1 MPMRNSIPVLEPH
14 NPGIP
19 KGVYLPFVPGITAQ
33 IISNHGEAFPNYD
46 PRESEPLIPDDEDSE
61 YSRLHTVTKYIA
73 VTNDSSFS
81 IHLKVDRPYPKTM
94 ECAHLQF
101 EILVDGEF
109 VWNAWCARADYKRNG
124 KFMWEETIDGMKVGK
139 GHKCEISK
147 FRFTAI
153 KTNDDR
159 PTPTAFQRIK
169 DSMNK
174 IGKIE
179 INVYRTKYGK
189 PGGDVMNN
197 KLAFRN
203 KSNINV
209 PERALKGAEAKSH
222 GTALGAGQKTS
233 RGKVFSNAQKHDER
247 PMIIFRFLYRSE
259 EALKSM
265 HIIEHTPTPS
275 RSSSPEI
282 EDQSGNN
289 LTAAQAN
296 LAKQMADLETQKQ
309 QIAEQ
314 MANLQRLTTNSAG
327 GGHSGSRK
335 RIKREN
341 DDEPESSQAANKR
354 RRTEM
359 SRGRVTVD
367 LTGDSEDEEVNPAN
381 MDSRDE
387 ERKAIKLDDDDEEDS
402 LFVADNRKG
411 TCLLI

>member
-1 MPMRNSIPVLEPH
+1 MPIRNSIPVPEPR
-14 NPGIP
+14 NPRIP

-61 YSRLHTVTKYIA
+61 YFRLHTVTKYIA

-81 IHLKVDRPYPKTM
+81 IRLKVDRPYPKTM
-94 ECAHLQF
+94 EYAHLQF

-147 FRFTAI
+147 FRFSAI

-159 PTPTAFQRIK
+159 PSPTAFQRIK

-179 INVYRTKYGK
+179 INVYKTKYGK

-197 KLAFRN
+197 KQAFQN

-247 PMIIFRFLYRSE
+247 PMIVFRFLYRSE

-265 HIIEHTPTPS
+265 HIIEYTPTPS

-282 EDQSGNN
+282 EDHSGNN
-289 LTAAQAN
+289 PTAAQAD
-296 LAKQMADLETQKQ
+296 LARQMADLERLKQ

-314 MANLQRLTTNSAG
+314 MASLQRSTTDSAG
-327 GGHSGSRK
+327 GGGHSSPRK

-341 DDEPESSQAANKR
+341 DDEPESSQTASKR
-354 RRTEM
+354 RRTEK

-367 LTGDSEDEEVNPAN
+367 LTGDREVEEVEPVKIG
-381 MDSRDE
+381 SSDE
-387 ERKAIKLDDDDEEDS
+387 ERRAIKLDDDEEEDS
-402 LFVADNRKG
+402 LFVEDNRKG
-411 TCLLI
+411 R

>member
-1 MPMRNSIPVLEPH
+1 MPMRNNIPVPEPH
-14 NPGIP
+14 NPRSP
-19 KGVYLPFVPGITAQ
+19 QGVYLPFVPGITAQ

-46 PRESEPLIPDDEDSE
+46 SRESEPRITDEEDSE
-61 YSRLHTVTKYIA
+61 YFRLHTVTKYIA
-73 VTNDSSFS
+73 VTSDSSFS

-94 ECAHLQF
+94 EYAHLQF

-109 VWNAWCARADYKRNG
+109 VWNSWCARADYKRNG

-147 FRFTAI
+147 FRFSAI

-159 PTPTAFQRIK
+159 PNPTAFQRIK

-179 INVYRTKYGK
+179 INVYKTKYGK

-209 PERALKGAEAKSH
+209 PEIALKGAEAKSH

-247 PMIIFRFLYRSE
+247 PMIVFRFLYRSE

-265 HIIEHTPTPS
+265 QIIEHTPTPS

-282 EDQSGNN
+282 EDHAGNN

-314 MANLQRLTTNSAG
+314 MASLQRLTTNSAG
-327 GGHSGSRK
+327 GGHTSARK
-335 RIKREN
+335 RVKREY
-341 DDEPESSQAANKR
+341 DDEPESSLAANKR
-354 RRTEM
+354 RRTKM
-359 SRGRVTVD
+359 GRERVIVD
-367 LTGDSEDEEVNPAN
+367 LTGDSDDEEVKAAK
-381 MDSRDE
+381 MDSKDK
-387 ERKAIKLDDDDEEDS
+387 ERKAIKLDDDEEEDS
-402 LFVADNRKG
+402 VFVTDNRKG
-411 TCLLI
+411 K